1 MRRIVFTG
9 GGTGGHI
16 IPNIA
21 LINKLKEKYPDISIL
36 YIGSKKGPESKMI
49 PKINIAYK
57 GISTGKLR
65 RYFSFKN
72 FTDLFRVPIGM
83 AQAFSVLR
91 AFKPQV
97 VFSKG
102 GYVSIPVMFAARLLK
117 IPTILHESDIT
128 PGLANKVSAKKVS
141 VLCLAHHESQR
152 YFMKHKNKIVTGNPV
167 RESVFQGN
175 SEQAYKITGF
185 SKDIPTILIM
195 GGSQGAKHINEDIS
209 LAANELTQHYQ
220 IIHIAGH
227 GKLQPAL
234 PILEEYRSRY
244 KAYEYIDEQLPDFYQ
259 ITDLVI
265 ARSGANTLAEI
276 DALKI
281 PAILIPIGSSA
292 SRGEQLLNAFAY
304 QEKHDGTIVIEDELL
319 TYKSL
324 IHAISKILPWDK
336 YKRIE
341 KEIPKESQGVKN
353 IIEVL
358 DRYLGDACIAKDQKC

>member
-1 MRRIVFTG
+1 
-9 GGTGGHI
+9 
-16 IPNIA
+16 
-21 LINKLKEKYPDISIL
+21 
-36 YIGSKKGPESKMI
+36 MI
-49 PKINIAYK
+49 PKINVAYK
-57 GISTGKLR
+57 GIATGKMR

-72 FTDLFRVPIGM
+72 FTDLFRVPVGI
-83 AQAFSVLR
+83 AQAFSALR

-117 IPTILHESDIT
+117 IPTIMHESDIT
-128 PGLANKVSAKKVS
+128 PGLANKVSAKKAS

-167 RESVFQGN
+167 RESIFQGK
-175 SEQAYKITGF
+175 SEHAYKLTGF
-185 SKDIPTILIM
+185 SKDIPIILVM

-209 LAANELTQHYQ
+209 LAANELAHHYQ
-220 IIHIAGH
+220 IIHITGY

-234 PILEEYRSRY
+234 PLPEEYHSRY
-244 KAYEYIDEQLPDFYQ
+244 KAYEYIDEQLPDFYR

-276 DALKI
+276 EALKI

-304 QEKHDGTIVIEDELL
+304 QEKHEGTIVIEDELL
-319 TYKSL
+319 TYKNL
-324 IHAISKILPWDK
+324 IRAIGKILPWDK
-336 YKRIE
+336 YKRVE
-341 KEIPKESQGVKN
+341 KEIPNESQGVKN

-358 DRYLGDACIAKDQKC
+358 DRYLGDACITEEKKC